1 MLTML
6 NQRPTIRALL
16 ILSVTLILGTQYC
29 RINAQEGRAQISE
42 DVRVIETY
50 PFADPNAVPILASD
64 DRLYPYHRFEGYAHN
79 SEAVEWRVIHLENE
93 WIELWVLPE
102 AGGKVWGARVKETGH
117 EFIYRNEVMK
127 FRNIA
132 LRGPWT
138 SGGIEFNFGV
148 IGHTPSTATPVDYRT
163 REHDDGSVSVVV
175 GAMDLPSR
183 TYWRVEVRLP
193 PDRAYFET
201 NVLWWNPTT
210 LEQPYYNWMTAAA
223 FAQDDLVMSIPGNS
237 YLEHPGAQRDW
248 PFDSEGREL
257 SVYDQNRFGSNKS
270 FHVVGE
276 LNDFFGGYYLD
287 DDYGFGHW
295 SRYEEMPGQKL
306 WLWALSRQGGI
317 WEDLLTDTDGQYV
330 EFQAGRLL
338 VQYSPGDDVNPISQV
353 GFDPGA
359 TDQWTETWFPVEGL
373 GGLSDASRDGAMFV
387 EREGGRVRVRA
398 HAFVETDDTV
408 RVSVNGEV
416 LFTDE
421 VSLEVLEPIE
431 REFGSV
437 DPTGEFPPIPQDAE
451 VVVEFPR
458 LRLRYH
464 SKPESR
470 QISKPFS
477 TDAEAIP
484 SIPLSDRE
492 VMAARE
498 LVQGRR
504 FNEARNL
511 FETVL
516 AKEPWNRETL
526 LGLADLEHRRG
537 RYAEGLNFA
546 DQVLR
551 LDAYDSE
558 GNFIAGNLYRA
569 LGQTVDA
576 REAFGW
582 SARSIGFR
590 AVSYVQ
596 LAELALVDGDY
607 VEADRYA
614 RLAKDYDRN
623 SLSANRLLAIL
634 ARLGG
639 DGAEWDRI
647 LSSILELDPLH
658 HFAEAELYLAG
669 VSTEEE
675 FVEGFRSEY
684 PEQELLELAIDYVEL
699 SRRED
704 AIALLEL
711 SEIAFGHAMLGVW
724 RAYLTEDTAVLAD
737 GVDPDFVFPYRPE
750 SILTLEWATASDSHW
765 SWAYLLGLNLWA
777 RDRVAE
783 AAELFIGL
791 DEIPD
796 YGPFY
801 VSRALM
807 ASQFESGDLVSQVD
821 FESDFRRA
829 VELAPDLRAVHVSLI
844 QYLHREGRWEDA
856 LSVSADARHRFPEDF
871 DLDLLHA
878 VALNETLRFE
888 ASIKLL
894 DEIEIL
900 PSENSSVSHQIFA
913 EAHVLAGLDALDRD
927 NPGAALDHF
936 DMAVTW
942 PEHLGL
948 GRPYDPEERI
958 EQYLRGVAL
967 RLSGN
972 ESEAVTAFEAVI
984 AGTPRDVL
992 EGEIGANRMD
1002 LVAVVA
1008 FDALER
1014 PDQIRIVANGEEG
1027 VLAQII
1033 NQVRSASTSGAD
1045 VQQALKDAA
1054 QSALNLFSDLTG
1066 QLIYRALNLA
1076 R

>member
-6 NQRPTIRALL
+6 NKRVALRALL
-16 ILSVTLILGTQYC
+16 IVSVPVTLGPQYFGL
-29 RINAQEGRAQISE
+29 NAQERHAQISE

-50 PFADPNAVPILASD
+50 PFADPNPVPILASD
-64 DRLYPYHRFEGYAHN
+64 DRLYPYHRFEGYAHR
-79 SEAVEWRVIHLENE
+79 SEAVEWKVVHLENE

-148 IGHTPSTATPVDYRT
+148 IGHTPSTATPVDYHT
-163 REHDDGSVSVVV
+163 QEHEDGSVSVVV

-183 TYWRVEVRLP
+183 THWRVEVRLP
-193 PDRAYFET
+193 ADRAYFET

-237 YLEHPGAQRDW
+237 YLEHPGAQQDW

-276 LNDFFGGYYLD
+276 LNDFFGGYYLN

-295 SRYEEMPGQKL
+295 SRYEDMPGQKL

-317 WEDLLTDTDGQYV
+317 WEDLLTDTDGQYI

-359 TDQWTETWFPVEGL
+359 TDRWTETWFPVEGL

-387 EREGGRVRVRA
+387 EREGGRLSVRA
-398 HAFVETDDTV
+398 HAFVETNDTM
-408 RVSVNGEV
+408 RVLVNGEV

-431 REFGSV
+431 HEFGSV
-437 DPTGEFPPIPQDAE
+437 DRTRGSPPIPQDAE

-458 LRLRYH
+458 LKLRYH
-464 SKPESR
+464 SSPESR
-470 QISKPFS
+470 QISRPFS

-484 SIPLSDRE
+484 SIPASDRE

-498 LVQGRR
+498 LVQGRY
-504 FNEARNL
+504 FNEARNV

-516 AKEPWNRETL
+516 AKEPWNREVL
-526 LGLADLEHRRG
+526 LGLADLEYRRG

-558 GNFIAGNLYRA
+558 GNFIAGNLYRG

-634 ARLGG
+634 SRLEG
-639 DGAEWDRI
+639 DIAERDQI

-658 HFAEAELYLAG
+658 HFAEAEVHLAG
-669 VSTEEE
+669 ISTEEE
-675 FVEGFRSEY
+675 LIEGFRSEY
-684 PEQELLELAIDYVEL
+684 PEQELLELVIDYVKL
-699 SRRED
+699 GRRVD
-704 AIALLEL
+704 AIALLEIGETAL
-711 SEIAFGHAMLGVW
+711 GHPMLRVW
-724 RAYLTEDTAVLAD
+724 RAYLTEDSGALD
-737 GVDPDFVFPYRPE
+737 SGVDPDFVFPYRPE
-750 SILTLEWATASDSHW
+750 SIPVLKWAVASDSHW

-777 RDRVAE
+777 RDRVPE
-783 AAELFIGL
+783 AVELFIGL
-791 DEIPD
+791 GQRPD

-801 VSRALM
+801 ASRALM
-807 ASQFESGDLVSQVD
+807 GSGSEGGDLIGQINL
-821 FESDFRRA
+821 ESDFRRA
-829 VELAPDLRAVHVSLI
+829 VEMAPDLRAIHISLI
-844 QYLHREGRWEDA
+844 QYLHGEGRWEDA
-856 LSVSADARHRFPEDF
+856 LAVSADARRRFPEDF

-878 VALNETLRFE
+878 VALNQTERFE
-888 ASIKLL
+888 ASIELL
-894 DEIEIL
+894 DEIEVL
-900 PSENSSVSHQIFA
+900 PSENSSISHQIFA
-913 EAHVLAGLDALDRD
+913 EAHVLAGLDALDRAD
-927 NPGAALDHF
+927 PADALDHF

-948 GRPYDPEERI
+948 GRPYNPEERI
-958 EQYLRGVAL
+958 EQYLRGIAL

-972 ESEAVTAFEAVI
+972 ESEAITAFEAVI
-984 AGTPRDVL
+984 AETARGVL
-992 EGEIGANRMD
+992 DGEIGAERMD
-1002 LVAVVA
+1002 LFVIAA
-1008 FDALER
+1008 LDALGR
-1014 PDQIRIVANGEEG
+1014 SDQIRIAADGEQVA
-1027 VLAQII
+1027 LAQII
-1033 NQVRSASTSGAD
+1033 RRVRSASTSGGD
-1045 VQQALKDAA
+1045 VQPALKDAA
-1054 QSALNLFSDLTG
+1054 QSALSLFSDLTG

-1076 R
+1076 H

>member
-1 MLTML
+1 MLAML
-6 NQRPTIRALL
+6 HTSVALRALF
-16 ILSVTLILGTQYC
+16 IVSMPLILGAQYFTL
-29 RINAQEGRAQISE
+29 NAQERRAQISE
-42 DVRVIETY
+42 DVRIIETY
-50 PFADPNAVPILASD
+50 PFADPNPVPILVTD
-64 DRLYPYHRFEGYAHN
+64 DRLYPYHRFEGYSHN
-79 SEAVEWRVIHLENE
+79 SEAAEWKVIHLENE

-163 REHDDGSVSVVV
+163 EEHEDGSVSVVV

-183 TYWRVEVRLP
+183 THWRVEVRLP

-201 NVLWWNPTT
+201 NVLWWNPTV

-223 FAQDDLVMSIPGNS
+223 FAQDDLVMSIPGNA

-248 PFDSEGREL
+248 PFDPDGREL

-317 WEDLLTDTDGQYV
+317 WEDLLTDSDGQYI

-338 VQYSPGDDVNPISQV
+338 VQYSPGDDVNPISQA

-387 EREGGRVRVRA
+387 EREGEGVRVRT
-398 HAFVETDDTV
+398 HAFAETNDTMTV
-408 RVSVNGEV
+408 LVNGEV

-431 REFGSV
+431 YEFGSI
-437 DPTGEFPPIPQDAE
+437 DPTGESPPIPQDAE
-451 VVVEFPR
+451 VVVEFSQ
-458 LRLRYH
+458 LRLRHH
-464 SKPESR
+464 SNPESR
-470 QISKPFS
+470 QISRPFS
-477 TDAEAIP
+477 TDPEAIP
-484 SIPLSDRE
+484 SIPVSDRE

-498 LVQGRR
+498 LVQGRY
-504 FNEARNL
+504 FNEARDL

-516 AKEPWNRETL
+516 AKEPWNRGVL
-526 LGLADLEHRRG
+526 LGLADLEYRRG
-537 RYAEGLNFA
+537 RYAEALKFA

-558 GNFIAGNLYRA
+558 GNFVAGSLYRA
-569 LGQTVDA
+569 LGQILDA

-582 SARSIGFR
+582 SARSIAFR
-590 AVSYVQ
+590 SVSYVQ

-607 VEADRYA
+607 EEAGRYA
-614 RLAKDYDRN
+614 QLAKDYDRN

-634 ARLGG
+634 ARLEG
-639 DGAEWDRI
+639 DTSEWDRI

-658 HFAEAELYLAG
+658 HFAEAEVHLAG
-669 VSTEEE
+669 VSAKEE
-675 FVEGFRSEY
+675 FIEGFRSEY
-684 PEQELLELAIDYVEL
+684 PEQELLEVAIDYVKL
-699 SRRED
+699 GRRAD
-704 AIALLEL
+704 AIALLEIGETAL
-711 SEIAFGHAMLGVW
+711 GHPMLRVW
-724 RAYLTEDTAVLAD
+724 RAYLTEDSGVLD
-737 GVDPDFVFPYRPE
+737 SGINPDFVFPYRPE
-750 SILTLEWATASDSHW
+750 SIPILEWAVASDSHW

-791 DEIPD
+791 GQRPD

-801 VSRALM
+801 VSRAFIV
-807 ASQFESGDLVSQVD
+807 SDSEVGDLVGQINS
-821 FESDFRRA
+821 ESDFRRA
-829 VELAPDLRAVHVSLI
+829 VEMAPNLRAIHISLI
-844 QYLHREGRWEDA
+844 QYLHGEGRWEDA
-856 LSVSADARHRFPEDF
+856 LAVSADARGQFPEDF

-878 VALNETLRFE
+878 VALNQTERFE
-888 ASIKLL
+888 ASIALL
-894 DEIEIL
+894 DEVEVL
-900 PSENSSVSHQIFA
+900 PSENSSISHQIFA
-913 EAHVLAGLDALDRD
+913 EAHVLAALDALDKAD
-927 NPGAALDHF
+927 PAAGLDHL

-948 GRPYDPEERI
+948 GRPYNPEERI
-958 EQYLRGVAL
+958 EQYLRGIAL

-972 ESEAVTAFEAVI
+972 ESEAIAAFEAVI
-984 AGTPRDVL
+984 AATPQGVL
-992 EGEIGANRMD
+992 DGEIGAERVD
-1002 LVAVVA
+1002 LFVIAA
-1008 FDALER
+1008 FDALGR
-1014 PDQIRIVANGEEG
+1014 SNQIRIAADAEQD

-1033 NQVRSASTSGAD
+1033 ARLRSASTNGED
-1045 VQQALKDAA
+1045 VQQALQDAA
-1054 QSALNLFSDLTG
+1054 QSSLAVFSDLTG
-1066 QLIYRALNLA
+1066 RLIYRALSLEH
-1076 R
+1076 

>member
-6 NQRPTIRALL
+6 NMRVALRALL
-16 ILSVTLILGTQYC
+16 IVSVPLTLGSQYFGL
-29 RINAQEGRAQISE
+29 NAQERRAEISE

-50 PFADPNAVPILASD
+50 PFADPNPVPILASD
-64 DRLYPYHRFEGYAHN
+64 DRLYPYHRFEGYAHR
-79 SEAVEWRVIHLENE
+79 SEVVEWKVVHLENE

-148 IGHTPSTATPVDYRT
+148 IGHTPSTATPVDYRM

-183 TYWRVEVRLP
+183 THWRVEVRLP
-193 PDRAYFET
+193 ADRAYFET
-201 NVLWWNPTT
+201 NVLWWNPTS

-237 YLEHPGAQRDW
+237 YLEHPGAQQDW

-359 TDQWTETWFPVEGL
+359 TDQWTETWFPIEGL

-387 EREGGRVRVRA
+387 EREGGRVRVRT
-398 HAFVETDDTV
+398 HAFVETNDTM
-408 RVSVNGEV
+408 RVLVNGV
-416 LFTDE
+416 VWFTDE

-431 REFGSV
+431 HEFGSV
-437 DPTGEFPPIPQDAE
+437 DLTGGTPMIPQDAE
-451 VVVEFPR
+451 VIVEFPR
-458 LRLRYH
+458 LRLRYYL
-464 SKPESR
+464 KPESR
-470 QISKPFS
+470 QISRPFS

-504 FNEARNL
+504 FSEARNL

-516 AKEPWNRETL
+516 AKEPWNREVL
-526 LGLADLEHRRG
+526 LGLANLEYRRG
-537 RYAEGLNFA
+537 RYVEGLNFA

-582 SARSIGFR
+582 SARSIAFR

-596 LAELALVDGDY
+596 LAELALVGGDY
-607 VEADRYA
+607 LEAGRYA
-614 RLAKDYDRN
+614 QLAKDYDRN

-634 ARLGG
+634 ARLEG
-639 DGAEWDRI
+639 DIAEWDRVV
-647 LSSILELDPLH
+647 SSILEVDPLH
-658 HFAEAELYLAG
+658 HFAEAELYLTG
-669 VSTEEE
+669 VSTEKEL
-675 FVEGFRSEY
+675 VEGFRSEY
-684 PEQELLELAIDYVEL
+684 PEQELLELAIDYVGL
-699 SRRED
+699 GRRAD
-704 AIALLEL
+704 AIELLEL
-711 SEIAFGHAMLGVW
+711 GETALGHAMLGVW
-724 RAYLTEDTAVLAD
+724 RAYLTEDPGALD
-737 GVDPDFVFPYRPE
+737 GGVDPDFVFPYRLE
-750 SILTLEWATASDSHW
+750 SIPALEWAVASDSHW

-777 RDRVAE
+777 RDRVPE

-791 DEIPD
+791 DQRPD

-807 ASQFESGDLVSQVD
+807 VSDFEDGDLIGQINS
-821 FESDFRRA
+821 ESDFRSA
-829 VELAPDLRAVHVSLI
+829 VEMAPDLRAVHVSLI
-844 QYLHREGRWEDA
+844 QYLHGASRWEDA
-856 LSVSADARHRFPEDF
+856 LSVSADAQRRFPEDF
-871 DLDLLHA
+871 DLGLLHA
-878 VALNETLRFE
+878 LALNQTQRFE
-888 ASIKLL
+888 ASIELL
-894 DEIEIL
+894 DEIEVL
-900 PSENSSVSHQIFA
+900 PSENSSVSHQVFA
-913 EAHVLAGLDALDRD
+913 EAHVLAGLDVLDRG
-927 NPGAALDHF
+927 NPTAALDHF
-936 DMAVTW
+936 DMAMTW

-948 GRPYDPEERI
+948 GRPYNPEERI

-972 ESEAVTAFEAVI
+972 ESAALTAFEAVI
-984 AGTPRDVL
+984 AGTPLGVL
-992 EGEIGANRMD
+992 EGEIGAERMD
-1002 LVAVVA
+1002 LFVIAA
-1008 FDALER
+1008 LDALGR
-1014 PDQIRIVANGEEG
+1014 SDQIRIVADGEQSS
-1027 VLAQII
+1027 LAQII
-1033 NQVRSASTSGAD
+1033 TRVRFASTNGAD
-1045 VQQALKDAA
+1045 IQQALQDAVR
-1054 QSALNLFSDLTG
+1054 SSLNVFSDLTG
-1066 QLIYRALNLA
+1066 RLIYRALSLA
-1076 R
+1076 H

>member
-1 MLTML
+1 ML
-6 NQRPTIRALL
+6 NIRVALRALL
-16 ILSVTLILGTQYC
+16 IVSVPVTLGPQYFGL
-29 RINAQEGRAQISE
+29 NAQERRAQIRE

-50 PFADPNAVPILASD
+50 PFADPNPVPMLASD
-64 DRLYPYHRFEGYAHN
+64 DRLYPYHRFEGYAHR
-79 SEAVEWRVIHLENE
+79 SEAVEWKVVHLENE

-148 IGHTPSTATPVDYRT
+148 IGHTPSTATPVDYHT
-163 REHDDGSVSVVV
+163 QEHEDGSVSVVV

-183 TYWRVEVRLP
+183 THWRVEVRLP
-193 PDRAYFET
+193 ADRAYFET

-237 YLEHPGAQRDW
+237 YLEHPGAQQDW

-317 WEDLLTDTDGQYV
+317 WEDLLTDTDGQYI

-359 TDQWTETWFPVEGL
+359 TDRWTETWFPVEGL

-387 EREGGRVRVRA
+387 EREGGRLRVRA
-398 HAFVETDDTV
+398 HAFVETNDTI
-408 RVSVNGEV
+408 RVLANGVV
-416 LFTDE
+416 LFADE

-437 DPTGEFPPIPQDAE
+437 DRTRGFPPIPQDAE

-458 LRLRYH
+458 LKLRYH
-464 SKPESR
+464 SSPESR
-470 QISKPFS
+470 QISRAFS

-492 VMAARE
+492 VMDARE
-498 LVQGRR
+498 LVQGRY

-516 AKEPWNRETL
+516 AKEPWNREVL
-526 LGLADLEHRRG
+526 LGLADLEYRRG
-537 RYAEGLNFA
+537 RYAEGLKFA

-558 GNFIAGNLYRA
+558 GNFITGNLYRA

-582 SARSIGFR
+582 SARSIAFR

-596 LAELALVDGDY
+596 LAELALVGGEY
-607 VEADRYA
+607 TEAGRYA
-614 RLAKDYDRN
+614 QLAKDYDRN
-623 SLSANRLLAIL
+623 SISANRLLAIL
-634 ARLGG
+634 ARLEG
-639 DGAEWDRI
+639 DTVEWDRI

-658 HFAEAELYLAG
+658 HFVEAEVHLAG
-669 VSTEEE
+669 ISAEQELIK
-675 FVEGFRSEY
+675 GFRSEY
-684 PEQELLELAIDYVEL
+684 PEQELLELVIDYVKL
-699 SRRED
+699 GRRAD

-711 SEIAFGHAMLGVW
+711 GETALGHPMLRVW
-724 RAYLTEDTAVLAD
+724 RAYLTEDPGALDD
-737 GVDPDFVFPYRPE
+737 GVNPDFVFPYRPE
-750 SILTLEWATASDSHW
+750 SIPVFQWAVASDHHW
-765 SWAYLLGLNLWA
+765 SWVYLLGLNLWA
-777 RDRVAE
+777 RDRVPE
-783 AAELFIGL
+783 AVELFIGL
-791 DEIPD
+791 GQRPD

-807 ASQFESGDLVSQVD
+807 VSDFEGGDLIDQINS
-821 FESDFRRA
+821 ESDFRRA
-829 VELAPDLRAVHVSLI
+829 VEMAPDLRAIHISLI
-844 QYLHREGRWEDA
+844 QYLHGEGRWEDA
-856 LSVSADARHRFPEDF
+856 LAVSADARRRFPEDF

-878 VALNETLRFE
+878 LALNQTERFE
-888 ASIKLL
+888 ASIGLL
-894 DEIEIL
+894 DEVEVL
-900 PSENSSVSHQIFA
+900 PSENSSISHQIFA
-913 EAHVLAGLDALDRD
+913 EAHVLAGLDALDRTD
-927 NPGAALDHF
+927 PVAALDHL

-948 GRPYDPEERI
+948 GRPYNPEERI

-972 ESEAVTAFEAVI
+972 EPEAVTAFEAVI
-984 AGTPRDVL
+984 AETPQGVL
-992 EGEIGANRMD
+992 DGEIGAERMD
-1002 LVAVVA
+1002 LFVIAA
-1008 FDALER
+1008 LDALGR
-1014 PDQIRIVANGEEG
+1014 SDQIRIVADGEQSS
-1027 VLAQII
+1027 LAQII
-1033 NQVRSASTSGAD
+1033 TRVRFASTNGAD
-1045 VQQALKDAA
+1045 IQQALQDAVR
-1054 QSALNLFSDLTG
+1054 SSLNVFSDLTG
-1066 QLIYRALNLA
+1066 RLIYRALSLA
-1076 R
+1076 H

>member
-1 MLTML
+1 MFNPRLTM
-6 NQRPTIRALL
+6 RALL
-16 ILSVTLILGTQYC
+16 VVSVPLTLGSQYFKLD
-29 RINAQEGRAQISE
+29 AQEPRARISE
-42 DVRVIETY
+42 EIRIIETY
-50 PFADPNAVPILASD
+50 PFSDPNPVPILASD
-64 DRLYPYHRFEGYAHN
+64 DRLYPYHRFEGYAHR
-79 SEAVEWRVIHLENE
+79 SEAVEWKVVHLENE

-102 AGGKVWGARVKETGH
+102 VGGKVWGARVKETGH
-117 EFIYRNEVMK
+117 EFIYRNEVIK

-183 TYWRVEVRLP
+183 THWRVEVRLP

-223 FAQDDLVMSIPGNS
+223 FAQDDLIMSIPGNS

-387 EREGGRVRVRA
+387 EREGGRVRVRT
-398 HAFVETDDTV
+398 HAFVETDDTM
-408 RVSVNGEV
+408 RVLVNGVV

-437 DPTGEFPPIPQDAE
+437 DATGESPLIPQDAE
-451 VVVEFPR
+451 VIVEFPR

-470 QISKPFS
+470 QISRPFS

-498 LVQGRR
+498 LVQGRH

-516 AKEPWNRETL
+516 AKEPWNREVL
-526 LGLADLEHRRG
+526 LGLADLEYRRG

-551 LDAYDSE
+551 LDAYDSK

-569 LGQTVDA
+569 LGQTIDA

-582 SARSIGFR
+582 SARSVAFR

-596 LAELALVDGDY
+596 LAELALVGGDY
-607 VEADRYA
+607 LEAGRYA

-623 SLSANRLLAIL
+623 SLSANRLLAVL

-639 DGAEWDRI
+639 DVAEWDRI

-658 HFAEAELYLAG
+658 HFAEAELYLAD
-669 VSTEEE
+669 VSTGENV
-675 FVEGFRSEY
+675 VEGLRSEY

-699 SRRED
+699 GQRDD

-711 SEIAFGHAMLGVW
+711 GETGLRHPMLRVW
-724 RAYLTEDTAVLAD
+724 RAYLAEDPGALGG
-737 GVDPDFVFPYRPE
+737 GVNPDFVFPYRPE
-750 SILTLEWATASDSHW
+750 SIPILEWAVASDSHW

-777 RDRVAE
+777 RDRVPE

-791 DEIPD
+791 DQMPD

-807 ASQFESGDLVSQVD
+807 ASHFESGDLIGQIN

-829 VELAPDLRAVHVSLI
+829 VDMAPDLRTVHVSLI
-844 QYLHREGRWEDA
+844 QYLHGEGRWEDA
-856 LSVSADARHRFPEDF
+856 LSVSADARRRFPEDF

-878 VALNETLRFE
+878 LALNQTQRFE
-888 ASIKLL
+888 ASIELL
-894 DEIEIL
+894 DEAEVL
-900 PSENSSVSHQIFA
+900 PSENSSISHQIFA
-913 EAHVLAGLDALDRD
+913 EAHVLAGLHVLDRG
-927 NPGAALDHF
+927 NPTAALDHF

-948 GRPYDPEERI
+948 GRPYNPEERI
-958 EQYLRGVAL
+958 EQYLRGLAL

-972 ESEAVTAFEAVI
+972 ESEALTAFEAVI
-984 AGTPRDVL
+984 AATPRDVL
-992 EGEIGANRMD
+992 EGEIAANRMD
-1002 LVAVVA
+1002 LLAVAA
-1008 FDALER
+1008 LDALGR
-1014 PDQIRIVANGEEG
+1014 SDQIRIVANGEEG

-1033 NQVRSASTSGAD
+1033 TRVRSASASGSD
-1045 VQQALKDAA
+1045 VRQALRNAS